1 MFFKKSKTATKYKA
15 VKTDGYDSKRESQ
28 VAKRLHEQEDKGE
41 IKDLQEQVRFE
52 LLAKQKDKDGKV
64 AYRAVN
70 YIADFCYYDKEG
82 IYHVVDVKGM
92 KTPVFALKEKL
103 FFNRYGYKIEIV
115 K

>member
-1 MFFKKSKTATKYKA
+1 MYFKSKYRA
-15 VKTDGYDSKRESQ
+15 VKTNGYDSKRESQ

-52 LLAKQKDKDGKV
+52 LLPNQKGKDGKV
-64 AYRAVN
+64 AYRAIN
-70 YIADFCYYDKEG
+70 YVADFCYYDKEG
-82 IYHVVDVKGM
+82 NYHVVDVKGF
-92 KTPVFALKEKL
+92 KTPIFKLKEKL